1 MVLTTSEL
9 LKLAAY
15 ATDPKM
21 DEYRLRPVIQERG
34 RVSRIL
40 IPEHARYVVSSCV
53 DEAQGNN
60 HLIDI
65 SLVTCTGIGF
75 TTGTFHCSDWFGMKG
90 VQRQLSARSA
100 VAYLWPI

>member
-21 DEYRLRPVIQERG
+21 DEYRLRPDIQERG

-40 IPEHARYVVSSCV
+40 IPEHARYVVSCV
-53 DEAQGNN
+53 DESQCDN

-65 SLVTCTGIGF
+65 SLVTCTDIGF
-75 TTGTFHCSDWFGMKG
+75 TTGTFHCSDWFGTNG
-90 VQRQLSARSA
+90 VRGQLSAGSA
-100 VAYLWPI
+100 VAYLLPT